1 MKDLRVDSSRN
12 HLNEVA
18 TNRLCMDINR
28 VLKKNTVS
36 PLTFVIV
43 TTKPI
48 ESIAKN
54 LKMLLHKN
62 NIVYRIQYTLSNK
75 DINNQPGHIMYIMVT
90 NPRADLKLPKK
101 YIYYQVE
108 QSNSNV
114 LQSNTTNLNNS
125 EIVWDYSIK
134 NYENYKS
141 RDNLKS
147 IFYMPMPFFF
157 EDTTNIIYDDY
168 DSYDIY
174 FYGSE
179 IERRRNI
186 LNQMQKKYSN
196 LKIGYGI
203 SGKERDNCIKSS
215 KIVINLHYYET
226 AALETARFNEVLQ
239 YNKLVISETSLH
251 ENDYYNRNIY
261 KEFVEFVDVVEQDI
275 GGLCRLIDMYLNNDE
290 LYHKKIN
297 YIKENKY
304 KLMDLS
310 EYFLKRNLLQLYKPD
325 KIEIN
330 YALSSNKIYCLHLP
344 ETPERYHSF
353 IQQPNLIDK
362 HNIEF
367 YPAIK
372 YSPGWKGC
380 AFSYVNLIYNAKR
393 CNLKQITI
401 CEDDCCFNHDFNS
414 KYNIILEFLQKLKQ
428 WDMFVGVVAALPED
442 TILHNIYRYKGMTFI
457 EIDKM
462 HSTVFNIYNHSCY
475 DKILEFDINT
485 ESVTNA
491 IDHHIK
497 RCNFRIIVPFPF
509 EFSCLNTFSTLWGKN
524 MFNEYNLM
532 FIQSKCLIK
541 RLIKNYL
548 RRFGSITDIESPH
561 AVINNSTSVTE
572 TKLHS
577 PISRPPRSNLITLN
591 IGSDVVRRLAQA
603 PNVQP
608 HNGKNRRFPS
618 FLMKSNW

>member
-485 ESVTNA
+485 ESVTNEIIHKWFPLTVCKITETNELETIHEKNMPYLLFSA
-491 IDHHIK
+491 
-497 RCNFRIIVPFPF
+497 NGSSAGFRYKNELWFVVQYTFTPKDKPTYCLNGVIVLDTNYNCKWYSFPFKFSSKYMEHCLGIIVDEQNILFTHS
-509 EFSCLNTFSTLWGKN
+509 ENDT
-524 MFNEYNLM
+524 
-532 FIQSKCLIK
+532 QSQISLVDKEIFVRDYK
-541 RLIKNYL
+541 
-548 RRFGSITDIESPH
+548 ITP
-561 AVINNSTSVTE
+561 
-572 TKLHS
+572 
-577 PISRPPRSNLITLN
+577 
-591 IGSDVVRRLAQA
+591 
-603 PNVQP
+603 
-608 HNGKNRRFPS
+608 
-618 FLMKSNW
+618 